1 MKPIRIIG
9 ILLVL
14 VLSGFLATETSTRI
28 DFLYKQLI
36 QDIGGLLI
44 ANPRG
49 LVPMLVGQLFFLI
62 SFFLRGNLFLRSG
75 LIAMGIGYTFFLDD
89 VYKELNGL
97 QTSLYILF
105 ALSGIAFY
113 WWAWKTDNR

>member
-1 MKPIRIIG
+1 MKPIRVTG
-9 ILLVL
+9 IFLVL

-36 QDIGGLLI
+36 QDTEGIFV

-49 LVPMLVGQLFFLI
+49 LVPMLTGQLFFLI
-62 SFFLRGNLFLRSG
+62 SFFLRSNLFIKSG
-75 LIAMGIGYTFFLDD
+75 LVAMGIGCIFFLDD

-97 QTSLYILF
+97 QTFLYILF
-105 ALSGIAFY
+105 AISGIALY